1 MTDPL
6 SIIDWIVNLL
16 VLAGATLGAIAAIGI
31 VRLPDLYTRMQS
43 ATKAG
48 TLGVACVILAAGIDS
63 REPVVLAEAVLVIVF
78 LFVTSPVASHLIGRA
93 AYRIGVPKW
102 ERTTRDDY
110 AADCPDIAASQ
121 RDAS

>member
-1 MTDPL
+1 MNL
-6 SIIDWIVNLL
+6 IDWIVDLL

-93 AYRIGVPKW
+93 AYSIGVPKW
-102 ERTTRDDY
+102 DQTFRDDF
-110 AADCPDIAASQ
+110 ADDIATDSSTE
-121 RDAS
+121 RSSTDAA